1 MFNKE
6 ILAAFLVAAL
16 ALPAVSMSADKA
28 IGTKS
33 ASTEVKATVV
43 AVDQATRLV
52 TLKGP
57 EGKTFQ
63 VEAGPA
69 VQHLDQVK
77 PGDVVAVTY
86 TESLAFQVAPK
97 GEAVPQGVSQSAQ
110 KVEGGAQVGRQATSF
125 FTIDAYDPDT
135 HVLWGTTAAGITKSI
150 TVQDPKAQAKLK
162 TLNPG
167 TVVQVTYTESLA
179 VRLEKVPAN

>member
-1 MFNKE
+1 MFNKK
-6 ILAAFLVAAL
+6 ILAVLLAAAL
-16 ALPAVSMSADKA
+16 ALPASAMSADKP
-28 IGTKS
+28 ITKTAS
-33 ASTEVKATVV
+33 AEVKATVV

-57 EGKTFQ
+57 DGKTFQ

-86 TESLAFQVAPK
+86 TESLAFQVVPK
-97 GEAVPQGVSQSAQ
+97 GEAPQGVSESAQ
-110 KVEGGAQVGRQATSF
+110 RIPGGAEVGRQATGSF
-125 FTIDAYDPDT
+125 KIDAYDPNT
-135 HVLWGTTAAGITKSI
+135 HVLWGTTASGITKSI

-162 TLNPG
+162 TLLPG

-179 VRLEKVPAN
+179 VRLEKVGSK